1 MAAPIT
7 RNDVRDVYID
17 QLNHVVKGLVQ
28 NRNKVFAINLVR
40 SVHEKTDAI
49 VERIS
54 KTPEGQFDCKPGC
67 TYCCSYRV
75 EALPA
80 EIFLIARELK
90 KLPAAELAA
99 VISRLSEHAVKAKD
113 LRPEHHNLVCPF
125 LQDSMC
131 TVYESRPFGC
141 RRFNSLDVEQCKD
154 PAGMPPENE
163 ELNMKAAAVL
173 NGTVEGYMKRQLSSI
188 PHELGAAVL
197 KALQEDDAENRW
209 YRGDMVF
216 DPLPDMDEII
226 SNPLQ
231 ILITPPR

>member
-1 MAAPIT
+1 MAAPIN
-7 RNDVRDVYID
+7 RNDVRDIYIE
-17 QLNHVVKGLVQ
+17 QLNHAVKGLVQ

-67 TYCCSYRV
+67 SYCCSQRT

-90 KLPAAELAA
+90 KLPADRLATMLT
-99 VISRLSEHAVKAKD
+99 RLSEHAVKAKG
-113 LRPEHHNLVCPF
+113 LRPEHHNLACP
-125 LQDSMC
+125 LLEDSMC
-131 TVYESRPFGC
+131 SVYDSRPFGC

-163 ELNMKAAAVL
+163 ELNMKSAAIL
-173 NGTVEGYMKRQLSSI
+173 NGTVEGYMKRHLSSY
-188 PHELGAAVL
+188 PHELGAALL
-197 KALQEDDAENRW
+197 KALQEPDAEDRW
-209 YRGDMVF
+209 FRGEMVF
-216 DPLPDMDEII
+216 DPLPDMDEMMA
-226 SNPLQ
+226 NPLP
-231 ILITPPR
+231 ILITPPA